1 MPHSP
6 HQARSLYRGVDQ
18 LDRNEEH
25 VETLLETKAF
35 RLERL
40 VSFGAVS
47 PPGFWYDQEWSEW
60 VLLASGT
67 ATLSFEGAPS
77 RKLQAGDHLLIPAGI
92 RHRVESTSNDAV
104 WVALHFESD
113 T

>member
-1 MPHSP
+1 MPHSL
-6 HQARSLYRGVDQ
+6 QRAQSLYRVDR
-18 LDRNEEH
+18 LDRSEEH

-40 VSFGAVS
+40 VSFGSVS
-47 PPGFWYDQEWSEW
+47 PPGFWYDQKRPEW

-67 ATLSFEGAPS
+67 ATLSFEGATS
-77 RKLQAGDHLLIPAGI
+77 QRLQAGDHLLIPAGL

-104 WVALHFESD
+104 WVALHFESNS
-113 T
+113 